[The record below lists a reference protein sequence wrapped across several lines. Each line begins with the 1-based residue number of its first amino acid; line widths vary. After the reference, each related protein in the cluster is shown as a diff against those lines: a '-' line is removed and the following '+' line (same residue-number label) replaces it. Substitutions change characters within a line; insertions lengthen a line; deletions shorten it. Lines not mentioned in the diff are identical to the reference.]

1 MPAFLPFGAPGPME
15 MLIIGLICLLFLAV
29 PVVVVVLVLVLSR
42 RGPNV
47 VPCPYCGAPAPPWAE
62 FCPNCGRSMRQPPA

>member
-1 MPAFLPFGAPGPME
+1 MAFFVPGPME
-15 MLIIGLICLLFLAV
+15 MLIIGLICLVFLTV
-29 PVVVVVLVLVLSR
+29 PVGVVVLVLVLSR
-42 RGPNV
+42 RSASV